1 MVREDTNHGEL
12 TTEISKIKKKLKN
25 QDKNIEL
32 VFSYLDELIEKKIE
46 PRKRIG
52 YKPDDL

>member
-12 TTEISKIKKKLKN
+12 TTEISEIKKKLNN
-25 QDKNIEL
+25 QDKNIEV
-32 VFSYLDELIEKKIE
+32 VFSYLDELIEKKPE